1 MLPTIA
7 CGRRASPT
15 RGDWLMDTGEGGLT
29 PFAAA
34 IKAGRFPSS
43 AVLEAL
49 EQGGANLR
57 EQHKILGAAI
67 DEQAVHRQRL
77 AEALRGQA
85 GDGALTTHAA
95 STRLWEA
102 HEGLYPPAADAVVN
116 AVGELR
122 NLQSDLNL
130 LIQDKEPKYKEAL

>member
-1 MLPTIA
+1 
-7 CGRRASPT
+7 
-15 RGDWLMDTGEGGLT
+15 MDTGEGGLT

-77 AEALRGQA
+77 ASMFHLVAA
-85 GDGALTTHAA
+85 GGVC
-95 STRLWEA
+95 WG
-102 HEGLYPPAADAVVN
+102 GL
-116 AVGELR
+116 
-122 NLQSDLNL
+122 S
-130 LIQDKEPKYKEAL
+130 